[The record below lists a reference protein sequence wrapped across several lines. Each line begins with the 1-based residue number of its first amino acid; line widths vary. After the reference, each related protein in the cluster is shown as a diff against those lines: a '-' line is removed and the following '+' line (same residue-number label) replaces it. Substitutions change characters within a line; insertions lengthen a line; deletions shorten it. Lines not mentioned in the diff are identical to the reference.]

1 MTTKFNKTAL
11 FAALNKFANNRV
23 QFIQEV
29 INAGYPTLE
38 QARPHIMEWVAMQ
51 IKGVEA
57 VTLKTGRVV
66 FKGDKTACNSARS
79 SLRDFLLNL
88 EGTTRRKAAPK
99 AAAPKESAKAA
110 PLTKTQRTALDLAI
124 AAFGS
129 KAKLLAALK

>member
-11 FAALNKFANNRV
+11 FAALTEFTNNRV
-23 QFIQEV
+23 EFIRSV
-29 INAGYPTLE
+29 RAAGYKTLE
-38 QARPHIMEWVAMQ
+38 EARPHIMEWVAMQ

-66 FKGDKTACNSARS
+66 FKGDKAQCGKARGA
-79 SLRDFLLNL
+79 LFDLNL
-88 EGTTRRKAAPK
+88 NLQGTTRRKAAA

-110 PLTKTQRTALDLAI
+110 PLTKAQRTALELAI

>member
-1 MTTKFNKTAL
+1 MSKFNKTAL
-11 FAALNKFANNRV
+11 FTALGKFTNNRV
-23 QFIQEV
+23 QFIQDV
-29 INAGYPTLE
+29 CDAGYKTSE

-51 IKGVEA
+51 INGVEA

-99 AAAPKESAKAA
+99 AAPKESAKAA
-110 PLTKTQRTALDLAI
+110 PLTKAQRTALELAI